1 MDISNATERI
11 ARQNQAMM
19 QVIQKAQQTNQ
30 EVAEKMIRLSVEQ
43 KVVQGANGT
52 LGALMDLYL

>member
-1 MDISNATERI
+1 MDIRDATERI
-11 ARQNQAMM
+11 AQQNQAMM

-30 EVAEKMIRLSVEQ
+30 EMAEKMIRLSVEQ
-43 KVVQGANGT
+43 KVVQGASGT